1 MVFKKREKSF
11 SYCWITLSRQ
21 KTLISFGGVFRT
33 KFSFLSNIKTL
44 HCASAVKA
52 EKKSSS
58 CRTRKK
64 SKNVAGLRNT
74 VLLLE
79 ERIVGF
85 MYYNHCSQ
93 VSAVEDF
100 VARRSFNL
108 DQIFFRLVSSTVPF
122 PRYNLLIEWHSFFRK
137 CHLDRERATICF
149 CKRSDKSSQF

>member
-1 MVFKKREKSF
+1 LVFKKEKSR
-11 SYCWITLSRQ
+11 SRIAGLHYQ
-21 KTLISFGGVFRT
+21 DKKTLISFGGVFRT

-122 PRYNLLIEWHSFFRK
+122 PRYNLLIE
-137 CHLDRERATICF
+137 
-149 CKRSDKSSQF
+149 